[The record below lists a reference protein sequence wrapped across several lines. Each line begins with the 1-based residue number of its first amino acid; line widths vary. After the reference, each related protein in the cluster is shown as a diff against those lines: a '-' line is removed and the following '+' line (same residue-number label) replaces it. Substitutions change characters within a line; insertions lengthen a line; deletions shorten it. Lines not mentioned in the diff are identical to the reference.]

1 MSRSSKPNA
10 AQGIAERAGERIKA
24 MFPVDWEIIR
34 HMGAEPIPYHLK
46 RWWFCLGGT
55 VMYLFFVQVATGI
68 ALSFYYVPTPA
79 EAFASVAVIT
89 REVRFGWFIRSL
101 HKWSGNFMIVA
112 VMLHM
117 LRVFFTGAYR
127 NPRQLNWCVGFLLL
141 GTTLTFGFTGY
152 SLVYEQLSFWG
163 ATVATNLAEA
173 VPLVGPWVAYF
184 LRGGAEVGENTL
196 TRFFIL
202 HIGVLPTVAL
212 LLVAMHILL
221 VRLHGV
227 TELRVEGE
235 PVAEANRHFKFWPDH
250 ATTEIL
256 IGVLLMY
263 LLTIAALLFPAG
275 LGEPANP
282 NETPLHIKPE
292 WYFYF
297 NFRLLKL
304 TSLKLSVVLTLAIGA
319 IAFFWP
325 FIEEWMSKRWRI
337 SEKVPIFLGVSA
349 FLLFLVLTVWEAFA

>member
-1 MSRSSKPNA
+1 MNSDPRTTRPPA
-10 AQGIAERAGERIKA
+10 LMERIKS
-24 MFPVDWEIIR
+24 MLPIDWEIVR
-34 HMGAEPIPYHLK
+34 HMGAEPIPFHLK
-46 RWWFCLGGT
+46 KWWFCLGGT
-55 VMYLFFVQVATGI
+55 ILYLFVVQISTGI
-68 ALSFYYVPTPA
+68 ALTFYYVPTPE
-79 EAFASVAVIT
+79 EAYASVSAIT
-89 REVRFGWFIRSL
+89 REVRFGWYIRSM
-101 HKWSGNFMIVA
+101 HKWAGNLMIVA

-117 LRVFFTGAYR
+117 LRVFFTAAYR
-127 NPRQLNWCVGFLLL
+127 HPRQLNWCVGFLLL
-141 GTTLTFGFTGY
+141 GTTMTFGFTGY

-173 VPLVGPWVAYF
+173 VPLMGPWIAFF
-184 LRGGAEVGENTL
+184 LRGGPEVGENTL
-196 TRFFIL
+196 TRFFVL
-202 HIGVLPTVAL
+202 HIGVLPTVAFI
-212 LLVAMHILL
+212 LVAIHIFL

-227 TELRVEGE
+227 TELPFEGE
-235 PVAEANRHFKFWPDH
+235 TGSEEKRHFQFWPDH

-263 LLTIAALLFPAG
+263 LLTILALVFPAG

-304 TSLKLSVVLTLAIGA
+304 TSLKLSVVLTMAIGA

-325 FIEEWMSKRWRI
+325 FIEEWFMRRWHFSDR
-337 SEKVPIFLGVSA
+337 VPVILGVLA
-349 FLLFLVLTVWEAFA
+349 FLLFLILTVWEAFA